1 MGNARRV
8 PCQAAVIGG
17 RLGQCVNATFRAR
30 HHVNIAVP
38 LLDGHALVERRGD
51 LLRAVMPRPGC
62 APVVRN
68 AVAVAVGVLIV
79 VEGDVAAAPEHE
91 RLAAQKAVVQPAR
104 RGKDQLVRVG
114 IVAHH
119 GPLAVNVIHAERIAV
134 HNVGRVVLNRLARAL
149 LDPEHPQ
156 PPLGIDPEL
165 NVEAVNELVP
175 VAGDDDHRL
184 RPCLPLIVAYNHQI
198 EIVDMRLAAAA
209 GIPAREQPPAARG
222 RDGRAALILANGF
235 VAIFLL
241 RGIKEHL
248 AGFEHRNVHIDVLL
262 L

>member
-1 MGNARRV
+1 MRNARRV

-17 RLGQCVNATFRAR
+17 GLGQRMNAVLRAR
-30 HHVNIAVP
+30 HHVNIAVF
-38 LLDGHALVERRGD
+38 LLDGHALVERRGN
-51 LLRAVMPRPGC
+51 LLRAVAPRPC
-62 APVVRN
+62 RALIVRN
-68 AVAVAVGVLIV
+68 AVTVAVGILIV
-79 VEGDVAAAPEHE
+79 VESDIAAASERE
-91 RLAAQKAVVQPAR
+91 RLAAQESVVQPAR
-104 RGKDQLVRVG
+104 RGKDQLLRVG

-119 GPLAVNVIHAERIAV
+119 RPFAVNMIHVERITV
-134 HNVGRVVLNRLARAL
+134 HNVSRVVLNRLARAL

-156 PPLGIDPEL
+156 PPVGICPEL
-165 NVEAVNELVP
+165 NIQAVDELVL

-184 RPCLPLIVAYNHQI
+184 RPGCAVIVAHDDQI

-209 GIPAREQPPAARG
+209 GIPAREQPPAARD
-222 RDGRAALILANGF
+222 RDGRAALILADGF